1 MLTRIQNQWN
11 LNLFWNWQNIGYIF
25 GVAAVYCCM
34 RHMCYRLKR
43 TAQITWM
50 EASEL
55 LQNRNKCSR
64 EGGRTGPHCWLSL
77 SIPMK
82 PLSCFLSA
90 SPPCRVEKVDGCY
103 RCQWAVGEWQMA
115 GGINVILELISW
127 KMSGSGHTVLP
138 LWGTALGQE
147 HPSLPSNFCGPWRT
161 QGALVSLYVTV
172 PTARTDSF
180 TSTLRTDGSG
190 AVSGQSGSSW

>member
-1 MLTRIQNQWN
+1 
-11 LNLFWNWQNIGYIF
+11 
-25 GVAAVYCCM
+25 
-34 RHMCYRLKR
+34 MCYRLKR
-43 TAQITWM
+43 AARITWM

-64 EGGRTGPHCWLSL
+64 EGGRGVPRCRLLLSVPRKPH
-77 SIPMK
+77 
-82 PLSCFLSA
+82 SCFLRPGRWRDVTDESM
-90 SPPCRVEKVDGCY
+90 SCEWMTDGWWHQSYIGVHLIEDVRLCCLCLAPL
-103 RCQWAVGEWQMA
+103 RHCSGA
-115 GGINVILELISW
+115 GAPFA
-127 KMSGSGHTVLP
+127 P
-138 LWGTALGQE
+138 LQL
-147 HPSLPSNFCGPWRT
+147 LGPWRT